1 MCYNIP
7 QILKLRNKNM
17 EITPIAHIENE
28 FTDRFAIPRQSGI
41 ASNILSKI
49 VFEKEFQDKNA
60 IKGIDGFSHLWIIWG
75 FSKSIREEYSLTVR
89 PPRLGGNERVG
100 VFASRSPFR
109 PNSLGLSSVR
119 LIGIEEGNA
128 LIVSGAD
135 ILNGTPIYDIKPY
148 IKFTDSHEDAVCG
161 YVDKR
166 EFKIVNVI
174 DNGLLN
180 GIRQAESI
188 KEILSN
194 DPRPAYQEDE
204 NRIYGFRFAGYEI
217 KFKVKEND
225 LFVISIDD
233 ERE

>member
-1 MCYNIP
+1 MCYNIA
-7 QILKLRNKNM
+7 QILKLRDKNM
-17 EITPIAHIENE
+17 EIRPIAHIENE
-28 FTDRFAIPRQSGI
+28 FTDKFAIPRQSGI
-41 ASNILSKI
+41 ASNILSRI
-49 VFEKEFQDKNA
+49 VFEKEFQDRNA
-60 IKGIDGFSHLWIIWG
+60 IKGIEGFSHLWLIWG

-119 LIGIEEGNA
+119 LIDIEDNNT

-135 ILNGTPIYDIKPY
+135 ILNGTPVYDIKPY

-161 YVDKR
+161 YVDER
-166 EFKIVNVI
+166 EFKILNVI

-180 GIRQAESI
+180 DIGQAESI

>member
-1 MCYNIP
+1 MCYNIA
-7 QILKLRNKNM
+7 QILKLRDKNM
-17 EITPIAHIENE
+17 EIRPIAHIENE
-28 FTDRFAIPRQSGI
+28 FTDKFAIPRQSGI
-41 ASNILSKI
+41 ASNILSRI
-49 VFEKEFQDKNA
+49 VFEKEFQDRNA

-75 FSKSIREEYSLTVR
+75 FSKNIREEYSLTIR

-119 LIGIEEGNA
+119 LIDIEDNNT

-135 ILNGTPIYDIKPY
+135 ILNGTPVYDIKPY

-161 YVDKR
+161 YVDER
-166 EFKIVNVI
+166 EFKILNVI